1 MKVLSK
7 LIHFPCLIF
16 LIALFVIPAR
26 MFSQQGEYVIK
37 GIFLEKFTR
46 FIDWPQSSGIDD
58 TSKPFVIGVIGRDP
72 FNSLLNQLYQ
82 NQKIKN
88 KRVEIQYLSS
98 IYQINDCN
106 LLFIS
111 SSEKNRISEIIKMTR
126 NKPILTI
133 SDSDILSRTGVI
145 INLRLRNKKIYFEID
160 ERAAR
165 EANLYMS
172 HLLLKE
178 AIIVDS
184 IRGQE

>member
-1 MKVLSK
+1 MTQYA
-7 LIHFPCLIF
+7 FP
-16 LIALFVIPAR
+16 
-26 MFSQQGEYVIK
+26 QQGEYLIK

-58 TSKPFVIGVIGRDP
+58 TSKPFVVGVIGMDP

-88 KRVEIQYLSS
+88 KRVKILYLSN
-98 IYQINDCN
+98 IQEIKDCN

-111 SSEKNRISEIIKMTR
+111 SSEKNRISEILKITS
-126 NKPILTI
+126 NKPILTL
-133 SDSDILSRTGVI
+133 SDSDVLSGTGVI
-145 INLRLRNKKIYFEID
+145 INLRLRNKKIIFEID

-165 EANLYMS
+165 EANFYMS

-184 IRGQE
+184 VRGQE